1 MEYGNNKLIITE
13 DSIRELVGFVM
24 DVQDELTKAQFKLEM
39 LEKYYRNKPHFLT
52 EEVKL
57 ILGIDESKSAGE
69 VLKEL
74 ENKGEYT
81 TPTATEKETKKE
93 YLVNMPEGSVPY

>member
-1 MEYGNNKLIITE
+1 MEYGKDKIILTE

-24 DVQDELTKAQFKLEM
+24 DVQDDLTKAQFKLEM

-57 ILGIDESKSAGE
+57 ILGIDESKSAGD
-69 VLKEL
+69 VIKEL
-74 ENKGEYT
+74 ESKE
-81 TPTATEKETKKE
+81 ETKKE
-93 YLVNMPEGSVPY
+93 YLVDMPKESVPY

>member
-1 MEYGNNKLIITE
+1 MEYGKDKIIITE

-52 EEVKL
+52 DEVKL
-57 ILGIDESKSAGE
+57 ILGIDESANE
-69 VLKEL
+69 VLKEQEAKEEL
-74 ENKGEYT
+74 IS
-81 TPTATEKETKKE
+81 TPTSPA
-93 YLVNMPEGSVPY
+93 PF

>member
-1 MEYGNNKLIITE
+1 MEYGKDKIILTE

-24 DVQDELTKAQFKLEM
+24 DVQDDLTKAQFKLEM

-81 TPTATEKETKKE
+81 TPTTPA
-93 YLVNMPEGSVPY
+93 PF